1 MYISPSQWQQMRP
14 AERIDAL
21 QAQID
26 IHAAHEQPGKQ
37 IAVGRFNAGP
47 EVRGQFDR
55 ESGSIMVNDQLIN
68 QDTPYAAMETLHHE
82 YRHAFQDYVANER
95 PDLAT
100 SAQQLTDFQKNPSG
114 YIHPDTDHMM
124 YRSQPIEVDAR
135 NYARQSMEAAYGGQQ
150 DPGYTEF
157 RQSRDQEDAA
167 YQQLAELSIGPDHEQ
182 QARTLTYE
190 IHDLKQA
197 QSHSEEVRRATE
209 QSPDQPVSPTQE
221 ESEEQQQ
228 TTGRKR

>member
-21 QAQID
+21 QEQID
-26 IHAAHEQPGKQ
+26 ICTAQEQPGKS
-37 IAVGRFNAGP
+37 ISVSRFNASP

-55 ESGSIMVNDQLIN
+55 DSGSIMINDQLIN

-82 YRHAFQDYVANER
+82 YRHSFQDYVANAH
-95 PDLAT
+95 PDLAA
-100 SAQQLTDFQKNPSG
+100 SPQQLTDFQKNPIG
-114 YIHPDTDHMM
+114 YIHPDTDHVM

-150 DPGYTEF
+150 DPGYTAF
-157 RQSRDQEDAA
+157 RQSRDQEDAT
-167 YQQLAELSIGPDHEQ
+167 YQQLAELTVGPDHEQ

-197 QSHSEEVRRATE
+197 QSHSEDAARATE
-209 QSPDQPVSPTQE
+209 QQPIQTSPHTQE
-221 ESEEQQQ
+221 ESEQQQ
-228 TTGRKR
+228 TTGRRR